1 MEERHHHHQIAR
13 RSGTNHQRTNKTRLR
28 PQIKKGITFMR
39 QAIGLDRITDLI
51 GNIGLQ
57 PALLDVK
64 HLVEHAGD
72 VETQCIHALKRIT

>member
-1 MEERHHHHQIAR
+1 
-13 RSGTNHQRTNKTRLR
+13 
-28 PQIKKGITFMR
+28 MR

-72 VETQCIHALKRIT
+72 VETQCIHALERIA